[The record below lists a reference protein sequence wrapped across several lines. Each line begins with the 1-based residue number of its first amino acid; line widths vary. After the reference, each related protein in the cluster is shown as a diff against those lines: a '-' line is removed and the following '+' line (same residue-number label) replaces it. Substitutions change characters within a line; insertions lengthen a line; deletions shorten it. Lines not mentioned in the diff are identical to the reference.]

1 MNTITASDLKK
12 IIGKINL
19 IDLRSNLNFNNNHI
33 EGAKNIEYN
42 VLISDPSRFLN
53 KYEKFYLYCQK
64 GVKSYKACAY
74 LEKFGY
80 DVVNIIG
87 GYESWILEN

>member
-1 MNTITASDLKK
+1 MNTITVSDLKK
-12 IIGKINL
+12 LIGKINL
-19 IDLRSNLNFNNNHI
+19 IDLRSSLNFNNNHI

-53 KYEKFYLYCQK
+53 KTNKFYIYCQK
-64 GVKSYKACAY
+64 GVKSYKACSY
-74 LEKFGY
+74 LEKLGY
-80 DVVNIIG
+80 SVINVIG

>member
-1 MNTITASDLKK
+1 MNSITINELKK
-12 IIGKINL
+12 IIGKVNL
-19 IDLRSNLNFNNNHI
+19 IDLRSNTSFNNNHI

-53 KYEKFYLYCQK
+53 KSEKTYLYCQK

-74 LEKFGY
+74 LEKLGF
-80 DVVNIIG
+80 DVVNVIG
-87 GYESWILEN
+87 GYEAWILEN